1 MQFFNSEAIAQ
12 AVKFAILVISFFM
25 AISIVVYNWIYLV
38 RVFSS
43 HHDTD
48 LHPPK
53 NIGRLVK
60 ASIFTALFTVVLIVF
75 FFAFNLY

>member
-1 MQFFNSEAIAQ
+1 MQLLNSEAISQ
-12 AVKFAILVISFFM
+12 AIKFVILVISFF
-25 AISIVVYNWIYLV
+25 AALIIVVYNWIYLA

-43 HHDTD
+43 HHETD